1 MKQVLFLIMFLT
13 LALARGQE
21 TVEIPTFKGGQQA
34 YIDFLSRKMKYPQH
48 AVSLR
53 IEGRV
58 FLQFTVKKD
67 GSVADIKLVQGI
79 GGGCDEEAI
88 RVIGLTSGNWFPA
101 RKNGEPVDA
110 NFNAS
115 IKFSLSEERLSAAN
129 EFNKGVDYMRSE
141 QYELAV
147 KAFDMAI
154 QMEEGCNKCIYSRGL
169 SLFLMEDYQS
179 AIRDWETVYK
189 RNYRKK
195 EVRPKLS
202 EAYLKIG
209 NKYLNEKKYNIAV
222 VIYGKALEYTPEEI
236 NVLNNRA
243 NAYFLMGDKVN
254 ACLDW
259 KKMKDLGADEA
270 NKYLEA
276 YCE

>member
-1 MKQVLFLIMFLT
+1 MFLT

-209 NKYLNEKKYNIAV
+209 NQYLNEKKYNIAV

-254 ACLDW
+254 ACHDW

-270 NKYLEA
+270 DKYLEA